1 MRNRFFKTIIIFCIC
16 IGITIPVN
24 AAVSVSDNSAFITKA
39 EALAVAQS
47 LSERIIV
54 LENTVDE
61 KIDNLITAYLERN
74 GVWNA
79 QEQVRMNYT
88 KTVGLSNISTD
99 GWGNAIGTA
108 TMFVDKFIA
117 NTSKSGVFS
126 ATAKYDGVEYSGEL
140 NLCRLG
146 YQASTPNR
154 MWSNSSYYVTLSI
167 YEDNTEDRASHTASN
182 FKNFAELRYTI
193 IIGSAMG
200 QRRTTNDTSYLICCF
215 NLPSTGNYMLRP
227 ITFFTQKDSSLW
239 WEMAS
244 HYKFTQLVG
253 SVSAITTNQSGGK
266 IRIEMT
272 DPIIN

>member
-79 QEQVRMNYT
+79 QEQVRINYT
-88 KTVGLSNISTD
+88 KTVGLSNLSRD
-99 GWGNAIGTA
+99 SSNNCIGKV
-108 TMFVDKFIA
+108 TMFADKFVA

-126 ATAKYDGVEYSGEL
+126 ATAKYDGVEYSGDL

-146 YQASTPNR
+146 YQATTSSW
-154 MWSNSSYYVTLSI
+154 WSDSSYYVTLSI

-193 IIGSAMG
+193 IIGSSMG

-215 NLPSTGNYMLRP
+215 NLPSTGNFMLRP

-239 WEMAS
+239 WEMTS
-244 HYKFTQLVG
+244 HYKFVG
-253 SVSAITTNQSGGK
+253 LSSTLYAITTNGSGGK

>member
-47 LSERIIV
+47 VSERIIV

-79 QEQVRMNYT
+79 QEQVRMNCT
-88 KTVGLSNISTD
+88 KTVGLSNLSRD
-99 GWGNAIGTA
+99 SSNNCIGKV
-108 TMFVDKFIA
+108 TMFADKFVA

-146 YQASTPNR
+146 YQATTSSW
-154 MWSNSSYYVTLSI
+154 WSDSSYYVTLSI

-193 IIGSAMG
+193 IIGSSMG

-215 NLPSTGNYMLRP
+215 NLPSTGNFMLRP

-239 WEMAS
+239 WEMTS
-244 HYKFTQLVG
+244 HYKFVG
-253 SVSAITTNQSGGK
+253 LSSTLYAITTNGSGGK

>member
-79 QEQVRMNYT
+79 QEQVRINYT
-88 KTVGLSNISTD
+88 KTVGLSNLSRD
-99 GWGNAIGTA
+99 SSNNCIGKV
-108 TMFVDKFIA
+108 TMFADKFVA

-146 YQASTPNR
+146 YQATTSSW
-154 MWSNSSYYVTLSI
+154 WSDSSYYVTLSI

-193 IIGSAMG
+193 IIGSSMG

-239 WEMAS
+239 WEMTS
-244 HYKFTQLVG
+244 HYKFVG
-253 SVSAITTNQSGGK
+253 LSSTLYAITTNGSGGK